1 MQKYIYSMAAT
12 FIIAALAMGSFTA
25 CSNEDLVVETQNT
38 IVKEAPTCYFT
49 LPASFDKGAQVR
61 AVTIGEK
68 TARTTFAS
76 TDKVYVVIEH
86 NGTYAIGYEPSG
98 SAYLSMTVTPDAD
111 PSKATLSGALKF
123 YYDFKGTPT
132 AFTPAVD
139 DVVYLLYNMTNPF
152 CPVSYSSFAYDQQN
166 GSKDQSNQSGL
177 YYYYG
182 ASYHDYAQAKMKIT
196 EVTGSTDVGFTMSL
210 VQYDDPTK
218 SNVSFQNLGSLF
230 RQKLTFKDKNGD
242 PVTPT
247 LTKFTI
253 STANDKMIIAYFP
266 FASDPAAAYYYS
278 LFSIENP
285 VIDTNGDIYFALMFN
300 DDNKNETLY
309 FTAEDDD
316 GNVYTASKAAPAGG
330 FENGKYYYG
339 KMELTWENH
348 LVDLSQ
354 LNGHYVAQNGDILTG
369 TLAGDYK
376 ISIADGATVTLSGIT
391 INGGN
396 DSGTDWAGITCE
408 GDATLVLVDGTS
420 NSVKPFYSS
429 RAAISV
435 PNGKTL
441 TIQGSGSLTA
451 DSNSNGGFGA
461 SIGGDAEDHSG
472 NIVITGAANVT
483 AYGGYGAAGI
493 GSGSATPESPVVG
506 GDITISTT
514 GTVTAYG
521 GTYGAGIGGGISANL
536 APNTCGNILITKGTI
551 VATGGQAC
559 PGIGAG
565 YSNGGKAS
573 TCGTVTITDGVTK
586 VTATRGVNSGD
597 GCCIGPT
604 SSGFCG
610 TVTIGGTV
618 YWGPEDSD
626 PTQYEFKNG
635 GQTYLMDDLLIFE
648 P

>member
-1 MQKYIYSMAAT
+1 
-12 FIIAALAMGSFTA
+12 
-25 CSNEDLVVETQNT
+25 
-38 IVKEAPTCYFT
+38 
-49 LPASFDKGAQVR
+49 
-61 AVTIGEK
+61 
-68 TARTTFAS
+68 
-76 TDKVYVVIEH
+76 
-86 NGTYAIGYEPSG
+86 
-98 SAYLSMTVTPDAD
+98 
-111 PSKATLSGALKF
+111 
-123 YYDFKGTPT
+123 
-132 AFTPAVD
+132 
-139 DVVYLLYNMTNPF
+139 
-152 CPVSYSSFAYDQQN
+152 
-166 GSKDQSNQSGL
+166 
-177 YYYYG
+177 
-182 ASYHDYAQAKMKIT
+182 
-196 EVTGSTDVGFTMSL
+196 
-210 VQYDDPTK
+210 
-218 SNVSFQNLGSLF
+218 
-230 RQKLTFKDKNGD
+230 
-242 PVTPT
+242 
-247 LTKFTI
+247 
-253 STANDKMIIAYFP
+253 MIIAYFP
-266 FASDPAAAYYYS
+266 FASDPATAYYYS

-354 LNGHYVAQNGDILTG
+354 LNGHYVAQDGDWLTG
-369 TLAGDYK
+369 ILAGDYK
-376 ISIADGATVTLSGIT
+376 ISVADGATVTLSGIT

-408 GDATLVLVDGTS
+408 GDATLVLADGTS

-435 PNGKTL
+435 PDGKTL

-451 DSNSNGGFGA
+451 DSHSNGGGSA
-461 SIGGDAEDHSG
+461 GIGGDAEDHSG
-472 NIVITGAANVT
+472 NIVIIGAANVT

-493 GSGSATPESPVVG
+493 GSGSATPTCPVVG
-506 GDITISTT
+506 GNITISTT

-521 GTYGAGIGGGISANL
+521 GTYGAGIGAGISANL

-597 GCCIGPT
+597 GCSIGPT

-610 TVTIGGTV
+610 AVTIGGTI
-618 YWGPEDSD
+618 YWGPEDLD

-635 GQTYLMDDLLIFE
+635 GQTYLMDDPLIFE

>member
-61 AVTIGEK
+61 AVTIGEN
-68 TARTTFAS
+68 TATTTFAS

-152 CPVSYSSFAYDQQN
+152 CPVFYSSFAYDQQN

-218 SNVSFQNLGSLF
+218 SNVSFQNLGSIF
-230 RQKLTFKDKNGD
+230 RQRLSFTDKNGD

-300 DDNKNETLY
+300 DDNKNETLT
-309 FTAEDDD
+309 FTAEDNA
-316 GNVYTASKAAPAGG
+316 GNVYSCTKAAAASG
-330 FENGKYYYG
+330 FANGKYYYG
-339 KMELTWENH
+339 TATLAWQNLNLSSLTG
-348 LVDLSQ
+348 D
-354 LNGHYVAQNGDILTG
+354 YVAQDGDILTG
-369 TLAGDYK
+369 TLTGNYK

-396 DSGTDWAGITCE
+396 SGSTNWAGITCE
-408 GDATLVLVDGTS
+408 GDATLVLADGTS
-420 NSVKPFYSS
+420 NSMKPFYSS

-435 PNGKTL
+435 PVGKTL
-441 TIQGSGSLTA
+441 TIKGSGSLTA
-451 DSNSNGGFGA
+451 DSHSDSGGSAG
-461 SIGGDAEDHSG
+461 IGGDTQSHYG

-483 AYGGYGAAGI
+483 AYAGPGAAGI
-493 GSGSATPESPVVG
+493 GSGDTTPESPVVG

-521 GTYGAGIGGGISANL
+521 GDNGAGIGGGISANL

-551 VATGGQAC
+551 VATGGTNC

-565 YSNGGKAS
+565 YTMDGIS

-586 VTATRGVNSGD
+586 VTATRGAND

-618 YWGPEDSD
+618 YWGPKDSD

-635 GQTYLMDDLLIFE
+635 GQTYLMTNSLIFE